1 MPGRHPWA
9 FERGTLWALELNG
22 QGSQQ
27 TRSVVAPA
35 DASFGEAPHEAAA
48 VLAEAMGERTSQL
61 VRERFESGRRCFA
74 AWVGGE
80 IAAYGWVSH
89 GEECIG
95 ELERSLRMRP
105 GEAYIWDCATLPPFR
120 RRGLYTALLR
130 SIVGTLHGEG
140 NRRVWIG
147 AGRGN
152 SASIRGFAAAG
163 FRPVLNLTYVRILA
177 LRHDWV
183 SDDAAAPSDLISD
196 ARQSLLTPRA
206 GAAGIVRLPAA
217 ALQNSH
223 STARVQSVRSPCH
236 RSHSP

>member
-9 FERGTLWALELNG
+9 FERGTLWALELDSE
-22 QGSQQ
+22 GSQQ
-27 TRSVVAPA
+27 ARSVAAPA
-35 DASFGEAPHEAAA
+35 AATFGEVPHEAAA
-48 VLAEAMGERTSQL
+48 VLAEAMGERPPRL

-74 AWVGGE
+74 AWVNGE

-105 GEAYIWDCATLPPFR
+105 SEAYIWDCATLPPFR

-130 SIVGTLHGEG
+130 SIVGMLREEG
-140 NRRVWIG
+140 IHRIWIG

-163 FRPVLNLTYVRILA
+163 FQPVLNLTYARILA
-177 LRHDWV
+177 LRYDWV
-183 SDDAAAPSDLISD
+183 SDAAVPSDLSSD

-206 GAAGIVRLPAA
+206 GAAGSVRQPAA
-217 ALQNSH
+217 APQNSH
-223 STARVQSVRSPCH
+223 STARVRSVRPPCH
-236 RSHSP
+236 RSHLP